1 MILNVLLALA
11 FPLYLSFPF
20 LSSTID
26 SPRHRAKIIDSL
38 GIDKGKTFTGS
49 ATSTTT
55 TAKTTSL
62 PLRQYNKHTHDDGRG
77 STIRVGRKSSPSPI
91 RPVLIKC
98 VTASAAAHL
107 SLRTSEN
114 ITLTFPLSTYEQKTD
129 TDRVSVNKMNRLH
142 LVSRY
147 NRSFAND
154 NAMHAAKSV

>member
-1 MILNVLLALA
+1 MILNVLLA
-11 FPLYLSFPF
+11 LSFPF

-38 GIDKGKTFTGS
+38 GIDKSKTFTGS
-49 ATSTTT
+49 ATSTT
-55 TAKTTSL
+55 AKTTSL
-62 PLRQYNKHTHDDGRG
+62 RLRQYNKHTHDDGRG

-91 RPVLIKC
+91 SPVLIKC
-98 VTASAAAHL
+98 VTASAAAHP